1 MCFRSSEL
9 CWRRGRGYRGGDM
22 GISGVFWGW
31 SSDWV
36 WAGRLEWD
44 AMTGCEA
51 GQPYLVLCSCCRL
64 FPLMRLPKLQ
74 KVTDLDRPCVSA
86 GVEAL
91 GMGRPCVETPVR
103 GRELRRDWLGLPCSI
118 PGHIGHSEG
127 WEWTTLPRRK
137 CKLRGEPGG
146 AILEGRGGERCLTGK
161 QEGSSDSLGNSRG
174 GKRPDLTGE
183 L

>member
-1 MCFRSSEL
+1 
-9 CWRRGRGYRGGDM
+9 M

-118 PGHIGHSEG
+118 PGTSATVKGGSGPH
-127 WEWTTLPRRK
+127 
-137 CKLRGEPGG
+137 CPGG
-146 AILEGRGGERCLTGK
+146 SA
-161 QEGSSDSLGNSRG
+161 N
-174 GKRPDLTGE
+174 
-183 L
+183 